1 MIEIEKPK
9 LTCEEGQNGSYAKF
23 TVEPLERGYG
33 ITLGN
38 CMRRTLLSAMPGIA
52 PIGIKIAGVLHEFS
66 SIPGVTEDVVD
77 IVLNIKQLVL
87 KAKDITQ
94 DFTTTLKVKRTSAGE
109 VKAGDIESNDLVEVL
124 NPDLHICTV
133 DDDSI
138 FDMEILVGRGKGY
151 VPNVVNKERIDTLDY
166 IAIDSL
172 YSPVVRV
179 NYTVENTRV
188 GQNID
193 LDKLVLEV
201 RTNGAISA
209 REIVALAGKIVYEHI
224 NLFTEMSDAFSD
236 LNVLISKDE
245 DMTARV
251 LALPIE
257 DMDFSVRSYN
267 CLKRA
272 NINTVEDLVNKSKAD
287 MLKVR
292 NLGLKSIEEV
302 VQKLETYGLSLRNE
316 VED

>member
-94 DFTTTLKVKRTSAGE
+94 DFTTTLRVKRTTAGE

-138 FDMEILVGRGKGY
+138 FDMEILVGRGRGY

-224 NLFTEMSDAFSD
+224 NLITEMSDAFSD

-245 DMTARV
+245 DMTTRV

>member
-9 LTCEEGQNGSYAKF
+9 VTCEEGQNGCYAKF
-23 TVEPLERGYG
+23 VVEPLERGYG

-66 SIPGVTEDVVD
+66 SVPGITEDVVD

-94 DFTTTLKVKRTSAGE
+94 DFTTTLRVKRTTAGE

-138 FDMEILVGRGKGY
+138 FDMEILVGRGRGY

-245 DMTARV
+245 DMTTRV

>member
-133 DDDSI
+133 DDESI
-138 FDMEILVGRGKGY
+138 FEMEILVGRGKGY

>member
-9 LTCEEGQNGSYAKF
+9 VTCEEGQNGCYAKF
-23 TVEPLERGYG
+23 VVEPLERGYG

-66 SIPGVTEDVVD
+66 SVPGITEDVVD

-94 DFTTTLKVKRTSAGE
+94 DFTTTLRVKRTTAGE

-138 FDMEILVGRGKGY
+138 FDMEILVGRGRGY
-151 VPNVVNKERIDTLDY
+151 VPNVINKERINTLDY

-179 NYTVENTRV
+179 NYSVESTRV

-193 LDKLVLEV
+193 LDKLILEV

-245 DMTARV
+245 DMTTRV

>member
-9 LTCEEGQNGSYAKF
+9 VTCEEGQNGCYAKF
-23 TVEPLERGYG
+23 VVEPLERGYG

-66 SIPGVTEDVVD
+66 SVPEITEDVVD

-94 DFTTTLKVKRTSAGE
+94 DFTTTLRVKRTTAGE

-138 FDMEILVGRGKGY
+138 FDMEILVGRGRGY
-151 VPNVVNKERIDTLDY
+151 VPNVINKERINTLDY

-179 NYTVENTRV
+179 NYSVESTRV

-193 LDKLVLEV
+193 LDKLILEV

-224 NLFTEMSDAFSD
+224 NLFTEMSDTFSD

-245 DMTARV
+245 DITTKV
-251 LALPIE
+251 LSLPIE

-272 NINTVEDLVNKSKAD
+272 NINTVEDLVNKSKSD

>member
-9 LTCEEGQNGSYAKF
+9 VTCEEGQNGCYAKF
-23 TVEPLERGYG
+23 VVEPLERGYG

-66 SIPGVTEDVVD
+66 SVPGITEDVVD

-94 DFTTTLKVKRTSAGE
+94 DFTTTLRVKRTTAGE

-138 FDMEILVGRGKGY
+138 FDMEILVGRGRGY
-151 VPNVVNKERIDTLDY
+151 VPNVNNKERINTLDY

-179 NYTVENTRV
+179 NYSVESTRV

-193 LDKLVLEV
+193 LDKLILEV

-224 NLFTEMSDAFSD
+224 NLFTEMSDTFSD

-245 DMTARV
+245 DITTKV
-251 LALPIE
+251 LSLPIE

-272 NINTVEDLVNKSKAD
+272 NINTVEDLVNKSKSD

-292 NLGLKSIEEV
+292 NLGLKSNEEV

>member
-9 LTCEEGQNGSYAKF
+9 LTCEETENGCFAKF
-23 TVEPLERGYG
+23 VVEPLERGYG

-52 PIGIKIAGVLHEFS
+52 PIGVKIAGVLHEFS
-66 SIPGVTEDVVD
+66 TIPGVKEDVVD

-87 KAKDITQ
+87 KSIDLNK
-94 DFTTTLKVKRTSAGE
+94 DFTTTLKLKRTKAGI
-109 VKAGDIESNDLVEVL
+109 VKAGDFEANDLVQVL
-124 NPDLHICTV
+124 NKDLQICTV
-133 DDDSI
+133 DDNSI
-138 FDMEILVGRGKGY
+138 FDIEVLVGRGRGY
-151 VPNVVNKERIDTLDY
+151 VPNVINKERMENLDY

-179 NYTVENTRV
+179 NYNVESTRV

-193 LDKLVLEV
+193 LDKLILEV
-201 RTNGAISA
+201 KTNGAISA
-209 REIVALAGKIVYEHI
+209 KEVVALAGKIINEHV
-224 NLFTEMSDAFSD
+224 NLFTEMSENFAD
-236 LNVLISKDE
+236 LNVLISKD
-245 DMTARV
+245 DDIQSKV
-251 LALPIE
+251 LTLPIE
-257 DMDFSVRSYN
+257 EMDFSVRSYN

-302 VQKLETYGLSLRNE
+302 IQKLETYGLGLRQE
-316 VED
+316 EEE

>member
-9 LTCEEGQNGSYAKF
+9 VTCEEGQNGCYAKF
-23 TVEPLERGYG
+23 VVEPLERGYG

-66 SIPGVTEDVVD
+66 SVPGITEDVVD

-94 DFTTTLKVKRTSAGE
+94 DFTTTLRVKRTTAGE

-138 FDMEILVGRGKGY
+138 FDMEILVGRGRGY
-151 VPNVVNKERIDTLDY
+151 VPNVINKERINTLDY

-179 NYTVENTRV
+179 NYSVESTRV

-193 LDKLVLEV
+193 LDKLILEV

-224 NLFTEMSDAFSD
+224 NLFTEMSDTFSD

-245 DMTARV
+245 DITTKV
-251 LALPIE
+251 LSLPIE

-272 NINTVEDLVNKSKAD
+272 NINTVEDLVNKSKSD

>member
-77 IVLNIKQLVL
+77 IVLIIKQLVL

-94 DFTTTLKVKRTSAGE
+94 DFTTTLRVKRTTAGE

-138 FDMEILVGRGKGY
+138 FDMEILVGRGRGY

-245 DMTARV
+245 DMTTRV